1 MGEIAELAGVSRRT
15 IDYYTNLGLLK
26 PLRSESHYR
35 YYTKDTLWRLKIIEG
50 MKKQRYTLE
59 EIKQTLDN
67 WDNGKLLPESRYQ
80 TAVNINFLKEQF
92 SMLEGQL
99 AQLQPLVNSKDVN
112 QAALI
117 TKQVVMQSMAV
128 IQSLIIYF
136 NETVPFV

>member
-1 MGEIAELAGVSRRT
+1 
-15 IDYYTNLGLLK
+15 
-26 PLRSESHYR
+26 
-35 YYTKDTLWRLKIIEG
+35 

>member
-1 MGEIAELAGVSRRT
+1 LAGVSRRT

-35 YYTKDTLWRLKIIEG
+35 YYTEESLWRLKLIEG

-59 EIKQTLDN
+59 EIKQRLDLLESGNQPKETKHQGTLD
-67 WDNGKLLPESRYQ
+67 
-80 TAVNINFLKEQF
+80 INFLKEQF
-92 SMLEGQL
+92 KMLEGQL
-99 AQLQPLVNSKDVN
+99 AQLQPLVNSTDVN

-128 IQSLIIYF
+128 IQSLILYI
-136 NETVPFV
+136 NEAVPFI

>member
-1 MGEIAELAGVSRRT
+1 MAGVSRRT

-35 YYTKDTLWRLKIIEG
+35 YYTQDTLWRLKLIEG

-67 WDNGKLLPESRYQ
+67 WDNGKLLPETGCQRV
-80 TAVNINFLKEQF
+80 VNINFLKEQF
-92 SMLEGQL
+92 RMLEGQL
-99 AQLQPLVNSKDVN
+99 AQLQLLVNSKDVNN

-128 IQSLIIYF
+128 IQSLIIFF